1 MSSHAE
7 VPASRQAPS
16 RNPPTNNQE
25 QASAMQQQ
33 EQPESALWT
42 QNWTRIGST
51 EGGNVRDQQ
60 SADAYSYVLIPE
72 KWENPNK
79 CRNAL
84 GMVGGSEVSHVKG
97 NLVDLESDLRGITRP
112 QSKCNAKQYVP
123 SCPLGGG
130 DCPDYPNP
138 ISYKDKSTGEVRSV
152 NTEPYHLRTCQTWSY
167 PGAPVPR
174 PYGQETCETARF

>member
-1 MSSHAE
+1 MSSSSSFAE
-7 VPASRQAPS
+7 VPSSSNTAPE
-16 RNPPTNNQE
+16 TNE
-25 QASAMQQQ
+25 T
-33 EQPESALWT
+33 PLWT

-97 NLVDLESDLRGITRP
+97 NLIDLESDLRGITRLN
-112 QSKCNAKQYVP
+112 SKCNAKQYIP
-123 SCPLGGG
+123 SCPLGSDK
-130 DCPDYPNP
+130 DCPDYPQP
-138 ISYKDKSTGEVRSV
+138 LSYKDKSTGEVR
-152 NTEPYHLRTCQTWSY
+152 NIDTQPQHLRTCQTWSY
-167 PGAPVPR
+167 PGTPTPR
-174 PYGQETCETARF
+174 PYGNETCEVTRF

>member
-1 MSSHAE
+1 MSSYGE
-7 VPASRQAPS
+7 VPPAS
-16 RNPPTNNQE
+16 NNTD
-25 QASAMQQQ
+25 ANNTKAVN
-33 EQPESALWT
+33 ESPMWT

-72 KWENPNK
+72 KWSNPNK

-97 NLVDLESDLRGITRP
+97 NIVDLESDLFGITRV

-123 SCPLGGG
+123 SCPLGGAN
-130 DCPDYPNP
+130 CPDYPNE
-138 ISYKDKSTGEVRSV
+138 ISFQDKTTGEVRKV
-152 NTEPYHLRTCQTWSY
+152 ETTPAHLPTCQTWSY
-167 PGAPVPR
+167 PGTPVPR
-174 PYGQETCETARF
+174 PYGQETCENRRF

>member
-7 VPASRQAPS
+7 VPPKGPVAA
-16 RNPPTNNQE
+16 NTNE
-25 QASAMQQQ
+25 T
-33 EQPESALWT
+33 PLWT
-42 QNWTRIGST
+42 QNWTRIGAT

-97 NLVDLESDLRGITRP
+97 NIVDLESDLRGITRLN
-112 QSKCNAKQYVP
+112 SKCNAKQYVP

-130 DCPDYPNP
+130 NCPDYPSN
-138 ISYKDKSTGEVRSV
+138 ITFKDKSTAEVRTV
-152 NTEPYHLRTCQTWSY
+152 ATQPAHLRTCQTWSY
-167 PGAPVPR
+167 PGTPVPR
-174 PYGQETCETARF
+174 PYGQETCEINRF

>member
-7 VPASRQAPS
+7 VPDSRQSPNRS
-16 RNPPTNNQE
+16 PPTNNQD
-25 QASAMQQQ
+25 ASK
-33 EQPESALWT
+33 PETALWT

-130 DCPDYPNP
+130 ECPDYPQP

-167 PGAPVPR
+167 PGTPVPR
-174 PYGQETCETARF
+174 PYGQETCETSRF